1 MPISY
6 QQWIAA
12 IKQHLRLSIFAFA
25 AVMGLTI
32 LVILFAPRSYTS
44 EARLLLRIGRE
55 SVTVDPTASSVGDKL
70 NLHHTRE
77 NEIQSAVGVMQSREI
92 VQHVVEKI
100 GEDVV
105 LKGRPNGKKSG
116 AGSGIIKMISGAI
129 GSVTGVFGQIDPV
142 PDSEK
147 AIQKL
152 SEGVYINS
160 TSESSVVTVAYTTKS
175 PEVAQSVV
183 GSWVDSF
190 IDQHAEANHNQ
201 GSLEF
206 FAGQGNLIR
215 DQLEN
220 ARLALEEVKN
230 ESSLVTVS
238 GQQSMLEAQSAKVRD
253 SLLDIDSEMAALR
266 SRIDSYEDMLNSS
279 DAMIT
284 SAVTGKNNEARDLMR
299 SQLFELEVIEKDLE
313 SKYQDGHPR
322 LVSVR
327 RQLDDAKKI
336 VGDQLDLRD
345 EVTKSINPAYQQVV
359 ENRLLAQAELQA
371 LGKKRVTLAKKN
383 EAIAKEFSQLNRT
396 ERLVRTLESEVDILQ
411 GRYSEHSVKMEQSRL
426 DDVLANERIT
436 SVNVVQPA
444 TLQMRPVSPNK
455 PLCAVAGLL
464 AATAI
469 AVSLPI
475 LLEARKEQRFS
486 DSRVDSNSKSGS
498 NPDNISDEG
507 GEFERWQ
514 FEQREGVDVEHP
526 QQSAADGISDKPMTP
541 PMHSDSI
548 S

>member
-12 IKQHLRLSIFAFA
+12 IKQHLRLSLFAFA
-25 AVMGLTI
+25 VVMGLTI

-44 EARLLLRIGRE
+44 EAKLLLRIGRE
-55 SVTVDPTASSVGDKL
+55 SVTMDPTASSVGDKL

-92 VQHVVEKI
+92 VEHVVEKI

-105 LKGRPNGKKSG
+105 LKGKPQGKKTS
-116 AGSGIIKMISGAI
+116 AGSRIGGMLSSAV
-129 GSVTGVFGQIDPV
+129 GSVTGILGKIDPV
-142 PDSEK
+142 PASEK
-147 AIQKL
+147 AIRKL
-152 SEGVYINS
+152 SIGVYIGS
-160 TSESSVVTVAYTTKS
+160 TSESSVVSVAYTTKS

-183 GSWVDSF
+183 SSWVDSF

-201 GSLEF
+201 GSFEF
-206 FAGQGNLIR
+206 FADQGNVIR

-230 ESSLVTVS
+230 ESNLVTVD
-238 GQQSMLEAQSAKVRD
+238 GQQNLLEAQLAKVRD
-253 SLLDIDSEMAALR
+253 SMLDADSELAALR
-266 SRIDSYEDMLNSS
+266 SRVDSYEEILNSNE
-279 DAMIT
+279 AMIT

-299 SQLFELEVIEKDLE
+299 GQLFELEVIEKDLE
-313 SKYQDGHPR
+313 SKYHDDHPR
-322 LVSVR
+322 LVSIR
-327 RQLDDAKKI
+327 RQLDDAKDI
-336 VGDQLDLRD
+336 VGDQEDSRD
-345 EVTKSINPAYQQVV
+345 EVTQSINPAYQQVL

-371 LGKKRVTLAKKN
+371 VGKQRVTLSKKQT
-383 EAIAKEFSQLNRT
+383 ALAKEISQLNRT
-396 ERLVRTLESEVDILQ
+396 ERLVRTLESEVSILQ
-411 GRYSEHSVKMEQSRL
+411 GRYTEHAVKMEQSRL
-426 DDVLANERIT
+426 DDILARERIT

-469 AVSLPI
+469 AVSLPV
-475 LLEARKEQRFS
+475 LAESRKQQRLA
-486 DSRVDSNSKSGS
+486 DSR
-498 NPDNISDEG
+498 G
-507 GEFERWQ
+507 GDDAGWGFD
-514 FEQREGVDVEHP
+514 QRERFDAAQTH
-526 QQSAADGISDKPMTP
+526 QAHADGTSVDPTVPSMR
-541 PMHSDSI
+541 SDSI